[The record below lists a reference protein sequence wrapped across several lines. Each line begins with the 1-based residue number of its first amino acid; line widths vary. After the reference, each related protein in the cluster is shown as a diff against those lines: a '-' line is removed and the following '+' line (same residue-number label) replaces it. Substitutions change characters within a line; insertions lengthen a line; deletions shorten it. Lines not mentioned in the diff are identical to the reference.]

1 MPIIV
6 VYHFVQRSAIQ
17 WVRKPFRLGG
27 VPAELKGS
35 PVPRLGPNREA
46 HSSNTH
52 ISEEREGKV
61 RKPYIMM

>member
-17 WVRKPFRLGG
+17 WVRRPFRLGG
-27 VPAELKGS
+27 VPAEQEGS
-35 PVPRLGPNREA
+35 PVPRLGPNWEA
-46 HSSNTH
+46 RSSNTH

-61 RKPYIMM
+61 WKPCIMM